1 VVLHGILLLC
11 FLKVFFFKVFELRF
25 ELLRIFTKTSRSD
38 LKKSGHF
45 SFGGFI
51 VLNLVFVGHSNEGIE
66 INR

>member
-1 VVLHGILLLC
+1 VKSFSLEM
-11 FLKVFFFKVFELRF
+11 FELRF
-25 ELLRIFTKTSRSD
+25 ELLRVFTETSRSD

-51 VLNLVFVGHSNEGIE
+51 VLNFVFVGHSNEGIE

>member
-1 VVLHGILLLC
+1 M
-11 FLKVFFFKVFELRF
+11 FELRF
-25 ELLRIFTKTSRSD
+25 ELLRVFTETSGSD